1 MTRRIW
7 IFGGLGLAAVSA
19 AAVAAWWIGM
29 QQGMAMMAAPDAVAA
44 APADPSRWSIPQ
56 GEEATRRHIRDGLKA
71 GDMDPVTGLRIMNY
85 HDPMVPGKNFDAP
98 AKSPF
103 MEMMLVPRY
112 AGAQGADT
120 SSVSVSPRIQQNLG
134 LRTAAVVQGTLAGEI
149 NAVGTV
155 VWNEREQA
163 QVASRAMGFVEKL
176 HVRAALDRVAAG
188 APLLDIH
195 IPAWVAAQEEYLA
208 VARMGGPGVD
218 TLLLAA
224 RARLRQAGMDAA
236 QVARFVAQGQ
246 VQPRVT
252 MTAPRSGIVSELM
265 VREGA
270 TVMPGM
276 PLVKLQGTGSVW
288 AEGQVP
294 EAQAA
299 VLRPG
304 NPAAVSSPAL
314 PGRIFQGRV
323 QTLLPEVD
331 PATRTRRARLEL
343 VNAGG
348 ALVPGMTVQMRLP
361 RPTTA
366 GTQPTL
372 VVPSDAVI
380 HTGRRSVVML
390 AQAEGR
396 FRPVEVKTGLEAGD
410 QTEIVE
416 GLQAGQR
423 VVLSG
428 QFLIDSEASL
438 RGLETRL
445 NADPAATVKAAA
457 VEQAVHRTEARVKQ
471 VGGNT
476 VTLDH
481 PPIASLKWP
490 QMVMD
495 FRLPPGPMPRDLAA
509 GDRVQIEFR
518 MQEGDVPQIVSLQ
531 RLAPVPATSAA
542 TASGVPR

>member
-1 MTRRIW
+1 MTRRTW
-7 IFGGLGLAAVSA
+7 IFAGLMLAAVA
-19 AAVAAWWIGM
+19 AAAGAAWWIGM
-29 QQGMAMMAAPDAVAA
+29 QQGMAMMAAPEAVAA
-44 APADPSRWSIPQ
+44 APADPAQWSIPQ

-71 GDMDPVTGLRIMNY
+71 GDMDPVTGLRIQNY

-103 MEMMLVPRY
+103 MDMMLVPRY

-134 LRTAAVVQGTLAGEI
+134 LRTAAVVQGTLAGEV
-149 NAVGTV
+149 NAVGSV

-195 IPAWVAAQEEYLA
+195 VPAWVAAQDEYLA

-218 TLLLAA
+218 TLLQAA
-224 RARLRQAGMDAA
+224 RSRLRQAGMDDA
-236 QVARFVAQGQ
+236 QVERFIASGQ
-246 VQPRVT
+246 VQPRIT
-252 MTAPRSGIVSELM
+252 LTAPMNGIVSELM

-276 PLVKLQGTGSVW
+276 PLIKLQGTGSVW

-299 VLRPG
+299 LLRPG
-304 NPAAVSSPAL
+304 SAAAVTSPAL
-314 PGRIFQGRV
+314 PGRTFQGRV

-343 VNAGG
+343 ANAGG
-348 ALVPGMTVQMRLP
+348 ALVPGMTVQMRFTRP
-361 RPTTA
+361 MAPGARPT
-366 GTQPTL
+366 L
-372 VVPSDAVI
+372 LVPSDAVI

-390 AQAEGR
+390 AQDEGR
-396 FRPVEVKTGLEAGD
+396 FRPVEVKTGLESGG

-416 GLQAGQR
+416 GLQTGQR

-445 NADPAATVKAAA
+445 NVDPATP
-457 VEQAVHRTEARVKQ
+457 E
-471 VGGNT
+471 
-476 VTLDH
+476 
-481 PPIASLKWP
+481 
-490 QMVMD
+490 
-495 FRLPPGPMPRDLAA
+495 
-509 GDRVQIEFR
+509 
-518 MQEGDVPQIVSLQ
+518 
-531 RLAPVPATSAA
+531 RLAPAPSPSAA
-542 TASGVPR
+542 AASGAPR